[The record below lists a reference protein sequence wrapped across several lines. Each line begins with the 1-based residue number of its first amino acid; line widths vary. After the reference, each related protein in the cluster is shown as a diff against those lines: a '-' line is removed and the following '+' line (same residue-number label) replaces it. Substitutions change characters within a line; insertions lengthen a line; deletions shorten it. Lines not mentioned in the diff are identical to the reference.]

1 MIRAVTSFSYD
12 WDSAYSFTENNE
24 APVKLIFYTT
34 GDQQTEGGG
43 FFLDFTNFY
52 SLENNPYQKM
62 AADTKFHDTQNFFEE
77 QEALLV
83 GAGRGDKLPLQA
95 IQINLSKLRMGIEKL
110 DANDPMREKF
120 SVIYAKTFNKRE
132 LRKKKRQIERDMKG
146 LDAYINTKFKEDIAN
161 KNFKNLKYVMSQAEN
176 EIENIRKNRRSIT
189 ALVGQDL
196 AVAYEK
202 SLIKNLKILRRM
214 EGADNETA
222 KEFVKFLGESKK
234 RKIRVLKRQNVSNK
248 I

>member
-1 MIRAVTSFSYD
+1 
-12 WDSAYSFTENNE
+12 
-24 APVKLIFYTT
+24 
-34 GDQQTEGGG
+34 
-43 FFLDFTNFY
+43 
-52 SLENNPYQKM
+52 
-62 AADTKFHDTQNFFEE
+62 
-77 QEALLV
+77 
-83 GAGRGDKLPLQA
+83 
-95 IQINLSKLRMGIEKL
+95 
-110 DANDPMREKF
+110 
-120 SVIYAKTFNKRE
+120 
-132 LRKKKRQIERDMKG
+132 
-146 LDAYINTKFKEDIAN
+146 
-161 KNFKNLKYVMSQAEN
+161 MSQAEN

-234 RKIRVLKRQNVSNK
+234 RKVRVLKRQNVSNK